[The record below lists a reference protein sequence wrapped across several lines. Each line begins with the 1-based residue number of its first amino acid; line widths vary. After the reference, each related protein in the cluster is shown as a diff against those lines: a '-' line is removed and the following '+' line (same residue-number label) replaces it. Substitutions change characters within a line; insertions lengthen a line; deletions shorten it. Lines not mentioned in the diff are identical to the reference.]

1 MLTMA
6 LVAVAVPALVGTI
19 LYLLPRS
26 PWVAVGPHAHE
37 GRRVVPGTAA
47 LSLGAAFAL
56 SVWLQEGTTAP
67 WAQWHTL
74 PFVIAGFALLSLV
87 RGSHERPIDG
97 IVGCFFAPFMALVAA
112 LLVFFMR
119 FPAWTAGDRALAA
132 LAALPLAF
140 VLCPSIGSAPA
151 TTAMIGAVA
160 CGSMASLCMASGFA
174 KLALALAAV
183 AALLLAMSMVCR
195 WNRRVTPG
203 VGVATLLSALL
214 VGSAAA
220 GQAHDYATFAPHWW
234 WVVALSPIAP
244 VLTVP
249 LVGRAASSSTA
260 AVTKIVVVALVCAV
274 AVVSAWGAKRAASE
288 PVAAAQS
295 CSDGGFVRHC
305 AHG

>member
-6 LVAVAVPALVGTI
+6 LVAVAVPALAGIV
-19 LYLLPRS
+19 LFLLPRS
-26 PWVAVGPHAHE
+26 PWVAVGPHVHE

-47 LSLGAAFAL
+47 LSLGAALAL

-67 WAQWHTL
+67 WAQWHTV

-119 FPAWTAGDRALAA
+119 FPAWTTGDRALAA

-140 VLCPSIGSAPA
+140 IVCPAIGSAPA

-183 AALLLAMSMVCR
+183 AAVMLAMSMVCR
-195 WNRRVTPG
+195 WNRRISPG

-244 VLTVP
+244 IITVP
-249 LVGRAASSSTA
+249 LVGRAASSRTA
-260 AVTKIVVVALVCAV
+260 AVTKVIVVALVCAV
-274 AVVSAWGAKRAASE
+274 AVISAWGAKRAASE
-288 PVAAAQS
+288 PVATTEPCTEA
-295 CSDGGFVRHC
+295 CFVRHC

>member
-1 MLTMA
+1 MKKL
-6 LVAVAVPALVGTI
+6 LIPA
-19 LYLLPRS
+19 
-26 PWVAVGPHAHE
+26 
-37 GRRVVPGTAA
+37 
-47 LSLGAAFAL
+47 
-56 SVWLQEGTTAP
+56 
-67 WAQWHTL
+67 
-74 PFVIAGFALLSLV
+74 
-87 RGSHERPIDG
+87 
-97 IVGCFFAPFMALVAA
+97 
-112 LLVFFMR
+112 
-119 FPAWTAGDRALAA
+119 
-132 LAALPLAF
+132 
-140 VLCPSIGSAPA
+140 
-151 TTAMIGAVA
+151 
-160 CGSMASLCMASGFA
+160 
-174 KLALALAAV
+174 
-183 AALLLAMSMVCR
+183 
-195 WNRRVTPG
+195 
-203 VGVATLLSALL
+203 LLSALL

>member
-19 LYLLPRS
+19 LFLLPRA

-67 WAQWHTL
+67 WAQWHTV
-74 PFVIAGFALLSLV
+74 PFVIGAFSILSLV
-87 RGSHERPIDG
+87 RGSHERPVDG
-97 IVGCFFAPFMALVAA
+97 IVGCFFAPFMAVVASV
-112 LLVFFMR
+112 LVFAMR
-119 FPAWTAGDRALAA
+119 FPGWSAGDRALAA

-140 VLCPSIGSAPA
+140 TLCPSIGAAPA
-151 TTAMIGAVA
+151 TTAIICAVS
-160 CGSMASLCMASGFA
+160 CGSMASLCLASGFA

-183 AALLLAMSMVCR
+183 SALMLAMSSACR
-195 WNRRVTPG
+195 WNPRLSPG

-295 CSDGGFVRHC
+295 CSDGGFVRHS